1 MKSNFDFLNRYWPAL
16 AQIGA
21 TAETYVYSDPNA
33 CIYKLGMFAER
44 LVQEILVFEHI
55 AEPTFDNTHA
65 NRIRILKRAGLLP
78 HEIDNTL
85 YVLRKTRNSAVHI
98 GTDSVDD
105 AKTLLSLTYN
115 LAVWFMETYGD
126 WGYIAPEFVMP
137 SETTH
142 EDLESVIAEQER
154 KIEELT
160 KQLAVVKTAASG
172 KTQKERARRSESVSA
187 MMNWNEAQTR
197 CLIDEQLR
205 LSGWEADTQN
215 LRYSKG
221 TRPVKGRNIAISE
234 WPTNSAFYKNGY
246 ADYAFFIGEKLVAL
260 MDAKKMSEDVA
271 STIDVQVKDYA
282 AHIKPE
288 DIPHTVGNW
297 NGYQVPFLLASNG
310 RAYLEQ
316 LRTKSGIWFLD
327 VREQENQPYP
337 IRNWFSPSDLMEKLG
352 QNTAAANQALAA
364 ADNSFMTDP
373 NGLNLRDY
381 QIKAIDKATEAIVDG
396 KRTALLAM
404 ATGTGKTRTV
414 LGLIYKML
422 ESKRFRRI
430 LFLVDRVSLGE
441 QAMDTFKDVKL
452 KELLT
457 LDKIYEIKAIDDNI
471 INLETK
477 VSISTVQGLL
487 KRTILAEE
495 PDLMPGAFDLIIVDE
510 AHRGYIL
517 DREMTEEEILYD
529 NQDDYMS
536 KYKQVIEYFD
546 AVKSLY
552 ENYGI
557 TVLQNLEKFQE
568 YTGTDEQD
576 KQYYEL
582 VANAFSTPKTEQKH
596 NSNTRFYIQKRTP
609 FYVGKERY
617 FEVTLQQAD
626 IYASKYNRITA
637 YTKLDISTGY
647 SVQID
652 YVPSYINL
660 WGVNTE
666 IKIITAWRV
675 SVDPKCLNKLGRILN
690 MRLQLSSKYGEYDA
704 LMRFLTETGMDFL
717 EMIDLREI
725 PFSNLLESVY
735 KKANTS
741 YFKDVLQQL
750 RDNYSTGS
758 TRFGRYTIRYLLLN
772 LREDLLERVMPS
784 QFSPQWKCKDLY
796 LSRKCFPF
804 ECNPLASDL
813 ADSKTS
819 QISQAKYLARVVEK
833 EKTEVAVPYWSIV
846 KSMQDTGEIYC
857 DLGGDLTEQAI
868 QKYNDCLDDWEKR
881 QGYEII
887 SDGNA
892 ACIAAY
898 EASTL
903 FILNKLLELSRIHNK
918 GQKEVNERYLRNCDI
933 AFSDPK
939 KEEALKYAFVNSRVL
954 LVYGAAGTGKT
965 TLIDMISTMLSGRRK
980 LFLTKTHTALQ
991 NLQRRINNPGA
1002 DASFVSINSFTKR
1015 VNLPDYD
1022 VIFVDECSTIDN
1034 RAMKVFLEKMRPD
1047 TFLVLAGDTY
1057 QIESIDFGNWFTY
1070 AKDIIKTK
1078 GSNVELVST
1087 WRTKDPGLIE
1097 LWNETRNKGAL
1108 ITEKLVI
1115 DGPFSE
1121 NIGEGVLNSEIMDEV
1136 ILCLNY
1142 DGKFGLNNMN
1152 SYFQNANTE
1161 TAVVWRDWKYKVGDH
1176 ILFNDTDR
1184 FSLLYNNLKG
1194 RIVQIELFDSRIR
1207 FTIDVEIPL
1216 TEQDCQNDGI
1226 EFIDIIDDVTR
1237 IRFDVLDF
1245 EEEMADED
1253 RKKAIVP
1260 FQLAYAVS
1268 IHKAQGLEYRSVK
1281 VVIPSSNAEKIT
1293 HGIFYTAITRA
1304 KEKLKIYWSSETMQ
1318 EVVAGFSV
1326 DTSRQKSLA
1335 IIKEKL
1341 KQDKN
1346 T

>member
-55 AEPTFDNTHA
+55 AEPAVDNTHA

-98 GTDSVDD
+98 GTDSVDK

-246 ADYAFFIGEKLVAL
+246 ADYAFFVGEKLVAL

-297 NGYQVPFLLASNG
+297 NGYQVPFLFASNG

-517 DREMTEEEILYD
+517 DREMTDEEILYD

-546 AVKSLY
+546 AVK
-552 ENYGI
+552 
-557 TVLQNLEKFQE
+557 
-568 YTGTDEQD
+568 
-576 KQYYEL
+576 
-582 VANAFSTPKTEQKH
+582 VALTATPALHT
-596 NSNTRFYIQKRTP
+596 
-609 FYVGKERY
+609 
-617 FEVTLQQAD
+617 
-626 IYASKYNRITA
+626 
-637 YTKLDISTGY
+637 
-647 SVQID
+647 
-652 YVPSYINL
+652 
-660 WGVNTE
+660 TE
-666 IKIITAWRV
+666 IFGEPVYTYSYREAVIDGWL
-675 SVDPKCLNKLGRILN
+675 VDHDPPYLINTDFIENDAQFKKGEALAQYDPNTNELLNGAVLDD
-690 MRLQLSSKYGEYDA
+690 E
-704 LMRFLTETGMDFL
+704 MDFDVSEFNRKIVLPDHTHKVL
-717 EMIDLREI
+717 EEVSTYLNPESGEKTLIFAVNDAHADRIVDTLREI
-725 PFSNLLESVY
+725 YKPYGISNDAIMKITGKTAGGN
-735 KKANTS
+735 KKKILQVIKQ
-741 YFKDVLQQL
+741 FKNNQYPNIAVQQL

-758 TRFGRYTIRYLLLN
+758 TRFGRYTVRYLLLN

-784 QFSPQWKCKDLY
+784 QFNPQWKCRDLY
-796 LSRKCFPF
+796 LSKKCFPF
-804 ECNPLASDL
+804 ERNPLASDL

-819 QISQAKYLARVVEK
+819 QLSQAKYLARIVEK
-833 EKTEVAVPYWSIV
+833 EKTEVAVPYWSIA

-868 QKYNDCLDDWEKR
+868 QKYNDCLDDWER
-881 QGYEII
+881 QKGYEII
-887 SDGNA
+887 SDGNV

-903 FILNKLLELSRIHNK
+903 FILNKLLELSQLPNK
-918 GQKEVNERYLRNCDI
+918 GQKEVNERYLRDCNI

-939 KEEALKYAFVNSRVL
+939 KEETLKYAFVNSRVL
-954 LVYGAAGTGKT
+954 LIYGAAGTGKT

-1121 NIGEGVLNSEIMDEV
+1121 NIGEGVLYSEIMDEV

-1194 RIVQIELFDSRIR
+1194 QIVQIELFDSRIR
-1207 FTIDVEIPL
+1207 FTVDVEIPL

>member
-1 MKSNFDFLNRYWPAL
+1 MLD
-16 AQIGA
+16 Q
-21 TAETYVYSDPNA
+21 TNA
-33 CIYKLGMFAER
+33 NIER
-44 LVQEILVFEHI
+44 
-55 AEPTFDNTHA
+55 
-65 NRIRILKRAGLLP
+65 
-78 HEIDNTL
+78 
-85 YVLRKTRNSAVHI
+85 
-98 GTDSVDD
+98 
-105 AKTLLSLTYN
+105 
-115 LAVWFMETYGD
+115 
-126 WGYIAPEFVMP
+126 
-137 SETTH
+137 
-142 EDLESVIAEQER
+142 
-154 KIEELT
+154 
-160 KQLAVVKTAASG
+160 
-172 KTQKERARRSESVSA
+172 
-187 MMNWNEAQTR
+187 
-197 CLIDEQLR
+197 
-205 LSGWEADTQN
+205 
-215 LRYSKG
+215 
-221 TRPVKGRNIAISE
+221 
-234 WPTNSAFYKNGY
+234 
-246 ADYAFFIGEKLVAL
+246 
-260 MDAKKMSEDVA
+260 
-271 STIDVQVKDYA
+271 
-282 AHIKPE
+282 HIKT
-288 DIPHTVGNW
+288 HTERSDDDRAAVS
-297 NGYQVPFLLASNG
+297 VLETFLRSNG
-310 RAYLEQ
+310 R
-316 LRTKSGIWFLD
+316 I
-327 VREQENQPYP
+327 N
-337 IRNWFSPSDLMEKLG
+337 PSFASNDKW
-352 QNTAAANQALAA
+352 
-364 ADNSFMTDP
+364 P
-373 NGLNLRDY
+373 NHDGTFEFVPNPDISRRPKQTFY
-381 QIKAIDKATEAIVDG
+381 VQIKGSRNYAEREGVIKYTLKD
-396 KRTALLAM
+396 LAFP
-404 ATGTGKTRTV
+404 AFICG
-414 LGLIYKML
+414 
-422 ESKRFRRI
+422 
-430 LFLVDRVSLGE
+430 RVSLDPGILFVILNPAE
-441 QAMDTFKDVKL
+441 RGNERVFWKYMSASFLNSVDFAKDSMTVTF
-452 KELLT
+452 
-457 LDKIYEIKAIDDNI
+457 
-471 INLETK
+471 
-477 VSISTVQGLL
+477 S
-487 KRTILAEE
+487 
-495 PDLMPGAFDLIIVDE
+495 P
-510 AHRGYIL
+510 
-517 DREMTEEEILYD
+517 EEEILNNDESVLAFCERLEEIVERHSFVNQLERHCYSFEEAKRIVEACDEEITESID
-529 NQDDYMS
+529 NLSILNKNRDNISRRILTRLNDLCISALLLNAMKDGYKNPNIGFAWEYS
-536 KYKQVIEYFD
+536 LLKANTKYLGNFYRGLQYIGRRIPEEGQAERLMLKYYSFMWQIRQ
-546 AVKSLY
+546 SLY

-568 YTGTDEQD
+568 YTGTDELD

-582 VANAFSTPKTEQKH
+582 VANAFSTKKIELRH

-637 YTKLDISTGY
+637 YTQLDISTGY

-690 MRLQLSSKYGEYDA
+690 MNLQLSSKYGEYDA

-725 PFSNLLESVY
+725 HFSQLLESVY
-735 KKANTS
+735 KKTNTS
-741 YFKDVLQQL
+741 HFKDVLQRL

-784 QFSPQWKCKDLY
+784 QFSQQWKCKDLY

-804 ECNPLASDL
+804 ECNPFASDL

-819 QISQAKYLARVVEK
+819 QISHAKYLARVVEK
-833 EKTEVAVPYWSIV
+833 QKAEVAVPYWSIV

-857 DLGGDLTEQAI
+857 DLDGDLTEQAI
-868 QKYNDCLDDWEKR
+868 QKYNDCLDDWERR

-903 FILNKLLELSRIHNK
+903 FILNKLLELSQIPNK
-918 GQKEVNERYLRNCDI
+918 GQKEVNERYLRDCGI

-939 KEEALKYAFVNSRVL
+939 KEETLKYAFVNSRVL

-1015 VNLPDYD
+1015 VSLPDYD

-1034 RAMKVFLEKMRPD
+1034 RVMKVFLEKMRPD

-1078 GSNVELVST
+1078 GSNVELLST

-1097 LWNETRNKGAL
+1097 LWDETRNKRSL

-1161 TAVVWRDWKYKVGDH
+1161 KAVVWRDWKYKVGDH

-1194 RIVQIELFDSRIR
+1194 RIVQIEPFGSRIR

-1226 EFIDIIDDVTR
+1226 EFVDIIDDVTR

-1253 RKKAIVP
+1253 RKKTIVP

-1304 KEKLKIYWSSETMQ
+1304 KEKLKIYWGSETMQ

-1335 IIKEKL
+1335 IIKKKL

>member
-1 MKSNFDFLNRYWPAL
+1 MNDLCISALLLNAMKDGYQS
-16 AQIGA
+16 
-21 TAETYVYSDPNA
+21 PNA
-33 CIYKLGMFAER
+33 GFAWEYSLLRANTKYLGNFYRGLQYIGRRVPEEGQAER
-44 LVQEILVFEHI
+44 LM
-55 AEPTFDNTHA
+55 
-65 NRIRILKRAGLLP
+65 LK
-78 HEIDNTL
+78 
-85 YVLRKTRNSAVHI
+85 Y
-98 GTDSVDD
+98 
-105 AKTLLSLTYN
+105 Y
-115 LAVWFMETYGD
+115 
-126 WGYIAPEFVMP
+126 
-137 SETTH
+137 
-142 EDLESVIAEQER
+142 
-154 KIEELT
+154 
-160 KQLAVVKTAASG
+160 
-172 KTQKERARRSESVSA
+172 
-187 MMNWNEAQTR
+187 
-197 CLIDEQLR
+197 
-205 LSGWEADTQN
+205 
-215 LRYSKG
+215 
-221 TRPVKGRNIAISE
+221 
-234 WPTNSAFYKNGY
+234 
-246 ADYAFFIGEKLVAL
+246 
-260 MDAKKMSEDVA
+260 
-271 STIDVQVKDYA
+271 
-282 AHIKPE
+282 
-288 DIPHTVGNW
+288 
-297 NGYQVPFLLASNG
+297 
-310 RAYLEQ
+310 
-316 LRTKSGIWFLD
+316 
-327 VREQENQPYP
+327 
-337 IRNWFSPSDLMEKLG
+337 
-352 QNTAAANQALAA
+352 
-364 ADNSFMTDP
+364 SFMW
-373 NGLNLRDY
+373 
-381 QIKAIDKATEAIVDG
+381 QI
-396 KRTALLAM
+396 R
-404 ATGTGKTRTV
+404 
-414 LGLIYKML
+414 
-422 ESKRFRRI
+422 
-430 LFLVDRVSLGE
+430 
-441 QAMDTFKDVKL
+441 Q
-452 KELLT
+452 
-457 LDKIYEIKAIDDNI
+457 
-471 INLETK
+471 
-477 VSISTVQGLL
+477 
-487 KRTILAEE
+487 
-495 PDLMPGAFDLIIVDE
+495 
-510 AHRGYIL
+510 
-517 DREMTEEEILYD
+517 
-529 NQDDYMS
+529 
-536 KYKQVIEYFD
+536 
-546 AVKSLY
+546 SLY

-725 PFSNLLESVY
+725 HFSNLLESVY
-735 KKANTS
+735 KKTNTS

-772 LREDLLERVMPS
+772 LREDLLERVIPS

-833 EKTEVAVPYWSIV
+833 EKTE
-846 KSMQDTGEIYC
+846 
-857 DLGGDLTEQAI
+857 
-868 QKYNDCLDDWEKR
+868 
-881 QGYEII
+881 
-887 SDGNA
+887 
-892 ACIAAY
+892 
-898 EASTL
+898 
-903 FILNKLLELSRIHNK
+903 
-918 GQKEVNERYLRNCDI
+918 
-933 AFSDPK
+933 
-939 KEEALKYAFVNSRVL
+939 
-954 LVYGAAGTGKT
+954 
-965 TLIDMISTMLSGRRK
+965 
-980 LFLTKTHTALQ
+980 
-991 NLQRRINNPGA
+991 RRINNPGA

-1097 LWNETRNKGAL
+1097 LWNETRNKGTL

-1121 NIGEGVLNSEIMDEV
+1121 NIGEGVLNSEIRDEV

-1194 RIVQIELFDSRIR
+1194 RIVQIELFDRRIR
-1207 FTIDVEIPL
+1207 FTVDVEIPL